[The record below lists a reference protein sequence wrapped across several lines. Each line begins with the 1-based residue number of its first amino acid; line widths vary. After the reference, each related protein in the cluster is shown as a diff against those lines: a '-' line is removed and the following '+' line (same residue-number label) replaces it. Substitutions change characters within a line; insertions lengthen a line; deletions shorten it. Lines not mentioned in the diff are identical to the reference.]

1 MRLKICK
8 NLALTARKQLLI
20 KQQKKATQ
28 VVFFNVKIK
37 YQIKTFDNTHAK
49 IVKLYYRKLSSSD
62 TLVVFDSN

>member
-8 NLALTARKQLLI
+8 NLALTALKQLLI

-49 IVKLYYRKLSSSD
+49 IVKLK
-62 TLVVFDSN
+62 